1 MLPALQNDFAIKL
14 AALHSPGNPLILAN
28 VHDCVSAEIVASLTP
43 QVKALATG
51 SYAIAAVN
59 GFRDDEMSLEDN
71 IEGCRKI
78 SKVAESKALPLTVDL
93 RDGYGTRL
101 VEAITMAIS
110 IGATGANIE
119 DSFVDP
125 GTQKSVLYPID
136 EMVLRLEQVR
146 AVATAHGIPD
156 FVVNARTDA
165 IYIHGLEDGVQEA
178 LKRGQAYL
186 ATGVPSTIFIFDG
199 PVFHLTK
206 SHILDFVGAFDGR
219 VALLAKPGL
228 FPVKELTEMGVARIS
243 VGPFPLKLASEVI
256 RETAQ
261 RLFNGG
267 VL

>member
-1 MLPALQNDFAIKL
+1 MIPALQNAIKL

-28 VHDCVSAEIVASLTP
+28 VYDCITAEIVASLTP
-43 QVKALATG
+43 QVKALATS
-51 SYAIAAVN
+51 SYAIAAAN

-78 SKVAESKALPLTVDL
+78 SKVAESKALPLSIDI
-93 RDGYGTRL
+93 RDGYDPRL
-101 VEAITMAIS
+101 AEAVTMAIS
-110 IGATGANIE
+110 IGAAGANIE

-125 GTQKSVLYPID
+125 GTQEMVLYPID
-136 EMVLRLEQVR
+136 EMVRRLEQVK

-165 IYIHGLEDGVQEA
+165 ICIQGLENGVQEA

-186 ATGVPSTIFIFDG
+186 ATGVPSTIFVYDG
-199 PVFHLTK
+199 AFHMTK
-206 SHILDFVGAFDGR
+206 SHILRFVDAFDGR
-219 VALLAKPGL
+219 MAILARPGA
-228 FPVKELTEMGVARIS
+228 FSVKELTEMGVARIS
-243 VGPFPLKLASEVI
+243 VGSYPLVPVSDVI

-267 VL
+267 VF